1 MRKYLT
7 ILIIVLLAL
16 MLLPSKNLDAAGN
29 RTVLI
34 GKLPYAIT
42 SIFSSNNFLFVG
54 ATNGFFISEDYGK
67 HFYERDKGLGD
78 FYITGVIYIDKKI
91 FLGTQNAGLYISN
104 DLGQSWQS
112 QMSKLNCPTISSI
125 SVKDNVI
132 YVTSLCTGFHYST
145 DFGKTWI
152 VRNGGLPTLRTT
164 AFIKTPEGRCFLG
177 TDQFGLFYSDTL
189 GETCVWDKF
198 FSPYTITSIS
208 YVDSTLI
215 IGTNEG
221 IFTGNIRNDHFKKLG
236 FIGGSPYIE
245 KVLNVNGNA
254 IAAVSG
260 FGLFASNNGKDFYK
274 FGSDTFSDVRTISFD
289 GNNLYAGTNDGELYK
304 IDLSLPYLVA
314 PHKVTMGSV
323 QKGKSLSG
331 VIRVFNIGKGTL
343 SGTVK
348 SPYFIKFSKTK
359 FIQNETLDFTIDT
372 STLSEGEYTEMITL
386 SSNGGDRN
394 AYISFVVQKPSS
406 VILKLKIGSNVAFI
420 NGKSYYLDAP
430 PFIVKSA
437 GRTVVPVRFISE
449 AFGAKVQWDGASR
462 KVTIKK
468 APTEH
473 RPPILIELWIG
484 KKSVKVNLKN
494 EVIDV
499 APLIVPP
506 GRTMLPLRFIA
517 EAFGSSVKW
526 NPITREITI
535 VYTP

>member
-16 MLLPSKNLDAAGN
+16 MFLPSKNLDAAGN
-29 RTVLI
+29 RAVLI
-34 GKLPYAIT
+34 GKLPYAVT
-42 SIFSSNNFLFVG
+42 SIFSSDNLLLVG
-54 ATNGFFISEDYGK
+54 TTNGFFISEDYGK
-67 HFYERDKGLGD
+67 HFYERDESLGD
-78 FYITGVIYIDKKI
+78 FYITGVIYTDEKI
-91 FLGTQNAGLYISN
+91 FLGTQNAGLYISS
-104 DLGQSWQS
+104 DLGKSWQS

-125 SVKDNVI
+125 SVENNII

-164 AFIKTPEGRCFLG
+164 VFIKTPEGRCFLG

-208 YVDSTLI
+208 YVNSTLI

-221 IFTGNIRNDHFKKLG
+221 IFTGDIKNDHFKKLD

-245 KVLNVNGNA
+245 RVLNVNGNA
-254 IAAVSG
+254 VVAVSG
-260 FGLFASNNGKDFYK
+260 FGLFASRNGKNFYK
-274 FGSDTFSDVRTISFD
+274 FGSDTLSDVRTISFYD
-289 GNNLYAGTNDGELYK
+289 NNLYVGTSDGELYK
-304 IDLSLPYLVA
+304 INLSSPYLIA
-314 PHKVTMGSV
+314 PNRITVGSI
-323 QKGKSLSG
+323 QKGKSLSSSLE
-331 VIRVFNIGKGTL
+331 VFNIGKGTL
-343 SGTVK
+343 KGSVRA
-348 SPYFIKFSKTK
+348 PYFIKFSKTK
-359 FIQNETLDFTIDT
+359 FVQNETLDFTIDT
-372 STLSEGEYTEMITL
+372 STLSEDEYTEMIKL
-386 SSNGGDRN
+386 FSNGGNRN
-394 AYISFVVQKPSS
+394 AHINFVVQKPSS
-406 VILKLKIGSNVAFI
+406 VILKLKIGSNIVFI
-420 NGKSYYLDAP
+420 NGQSYYLDAP

-449 AFGAKVQWDGASR
+449 AFGANVEWDGVSK

-468 APTEH
+468 SPTEH
-473 RPPILIELWIG
+473 HPPILVELWIG

-517 EAFGSSVKW
+517 EVFGSSVKW
-526 NPITREITI
+526 NPRTREITI